1 MGVYLWMGESE
12 IIILLL
18 GHKTDR
24 VVLSAVGM
32 EKECLK
38 KNKNKKKHTLAS
50 CFRSNFEHTL
60 IKTCESK
67 EPLLQKLQEEG
78 SLSF

>member
-38 KNKNKKKHTLAS
+38 KKQKQKNTLAS

>member
-38 KNKNKKKHTLAS
+38 KKKKKNTLAS

>member
-24 VVLSAVGM
+24 VALSAVGM
-32 EKECLK
+32 EKKCLK
-38 KNKNKKKHTLAS
+38 KKNNTLAS